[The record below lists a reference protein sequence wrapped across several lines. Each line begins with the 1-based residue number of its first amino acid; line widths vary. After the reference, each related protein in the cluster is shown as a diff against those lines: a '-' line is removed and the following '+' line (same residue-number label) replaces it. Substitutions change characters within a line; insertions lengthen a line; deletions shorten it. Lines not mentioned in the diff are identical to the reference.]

1 MYFISYFSDPLEEQ
15 DQSEKLENGDPAS
28 ESDEK
33 LLGEE
38 IKLQKELDENEKD
51 KDLEQNQ
58 TQNQNNKNQDKVV
71 EETAIETE
79 IKNDKVIEDKK
90 AQEEKKVHEKK
101 KAEEENKKPASA
113 PAPALGNR
121 FEALQSKNKTQ
132 TPTKI
137 IGGSEEDE
145 ADEFLIEEQGGDFEW
160 DYDEE
165 DTKRTKTEA
174 EDQGNI
180 SDYIEVDEPKEESIP
195 KVSLNPLPPERLIHR
210 TSEEREKS
218 SEPGQDEVLIR
229 TEK

>member
-1 MYFISYFSDPLEEQ
+1 MYFISYFSDLLEEQ
-15 DQSEKLENGDPAS
+15 DQSEKLETGDPAT

-33 LLGEE
+33 PLGEE

-51 KDLEQNQ
+51 KDQNQ
-58 TQNQNNKNQDKVV
+58 DENQNNQNQDKVV
-71 EETAIETE
+71 EETALETE
-79 IKNDKVIEDKK
+79 IKSDKVIEDKK
-90 AQEEKKVHEKK
+90 AQEEKKVHEEK
-101 KAEEENKKPASA
+101 KAEEENKKPGSA
-113 PAPALGNR
+113 PALANR

-145 ADEFLIEEQGGDFEW
+145 ADEFLIEEEGGDFDW

-195 KVSLNPLPPERLIHR
+195 KVSLNPLPPERLMSR